1 MVGCL
6 NPSGYV
12 LVNRD
17 REVNAVAIQS
27 KLVTDIFWPLRMTR
41 TSEEMAR
48 SVARSPASSPRS
60 FPEIPC
66 TESEDSL
73 KLLAEVRGP

>member
-6 NPSGYV
+6 NPNGYV

-27 KLVTDIFWPLRMTR
+27 KLVTDIFWPLRMT
-41 TSEEMAR
+41 R